1 MVLRRVVTGLLVVV
15 ALAAVGSL
23 TGCSSTTST
32 ATPTAAA
39 LTAPEVLTKSA
50 AAMAEVTSTSFT
62 IAVDG
67 QLPAVTVQSAEGDLT
82 AAGDAQGSAKI
93 TQFGQLLEVEFV
105 LVGGELYIK
114 GLTGGFSK
122 VPAALAG
129 SVYDP
134 SAILSPD
141 KGVAKVLSSV
151 QNPTLASSDDGS
163 WVVSGTVPTSVAAA
177 LVPGISTDVTGVFTV
192 EMATGYLTA
201 ADLSLTG
208 GDGQPAKVTIGL
220 SNFNE
225 PVSISP
231 PG

>member
-1 MVLRRVVTGLLVVV
+1 MRRVFTGVLVA
-15 ALAAVGSL
+15 ALAGLAAL
-23 TGCSSTTST
+23 TGCSTTTTT

-39 LTAPEVLTKSA
+39 LTAPEVLAKSA
-50 AAMAEVTSTSFT
+50 AAMSEVTSASFT

-67 QLPAVTVQSAEGDLT
+67 QLPAVTVQAAEGDLT

-93 TQFGQLLEVEFV
+93 TQLGQLLEVEFV
-105 LVGGELYIK
+105 LVGGDLYIK
-114 GLTGGFSK
+114 GPTGGFTK
-122 VPAALAG
+122 VPAELAG

-134 SAILSPD
+134 SAILNPD

-151 QNPTLASSDDGS
+151 QNPTLTSSDGDA
-163 WVVSGTVPTSVAAA
+163 WVVSGTVPTTVAAG
-177 LVPGISTDVTGVFTV
+177 LVPGIATDVTGLFTID
-192 EMATGYLTA
+192 MATGYLTG

-208 GDGQPAKVTIGL
+208 ADGNPATVKVEL

>member
-1 MVLRRVVTGLLVVV
+1 MIMRRAFTGLLV
-15 ALAAVGSL
+15 AAVTGIAIL
-23 TGCSSTTST
+23 TGCTSTSTT

-39 LTAPEVLTKSA
+39 LTAEEVLSKSA
-50 AAMAEVTSTSFT
+50 AAMAGVTSTSFT

-82 AAGDAQGSAKI
+82 SAGDAKGTAKI

-134 SAILSPD
+134 SAILNPD

-151 QNPTLASSDDGS
+151 QNPTLTSSDGDA
-163 WVVSGTVPTSVAAA
+163 WVVSGTVPSSVAGA
-177 LVPGISTDVTGVFTV
+177 LVPGINSDVDGVFTI

-201 ADLSLTG
+201 ADLTLTG
-208 GDGQPAKVTIGL
+208 GDGNPATVTIGL
-220 SNFNE
+220 SNFNQ

-231 PG
+231 PA

>member
-1 MVLRRVVTGLLVVV
+1 MILRRVVTGLL
-15 ALAAVGSL
+15 AAAVTGIVTL
-23 TGCSSTTST
+23 TGCTSTTTT

-39 LTAPEVLTKSA
+39 LTAPEVLAKSA
-50 AAMAEVTSTSFT
+50 AAMADVTSTSFT

-82 AAGDAQGSAKI
+82 AAGDAQGTAKI

-105 LVGGELYIK
+105 LSGGDLYIK
-114 GLTGGFSK
+114 GLTGGFSQ

-134 SAILSPD
+134 SAILNPD

-151 QNPTLASSDDGS
+151 QNPTLTSSDGDS

-177 LVPGISTDVTGVFTV
+177 LVPGIDTDVTGVFTI
-192 EMATGYLTA
+192 EMSTGYLTA
-201 ADLSLTG
+201 ADLTLNG
-208 GDGQPAKVTIGL
+208 ADDKPATVTIGL

>member
-1 MVLRRVVTGLLVVV
+1 MIMRRVCTGLL
-15 ALAAVGSL
+15 AAAVTGMLALS
-23 TGCSSTTST
+23 GCSSTTTT

-39 LTAPEVLTKSA
+39 LTAPEVLAKSA
-50 AAMAEVTSTSFT
+50 AAMATVTSAAFT

-67 QLPAVTVQSAEGDLT
+67 QLPAVTVQAAEGELT

-105 LVGGELYIK
+105 LVGGDLYIK
-114 GLTGGFSK
+114 GPTGGFTT

-134 SAILSPD
+134 SAILDPD

-151 QNPTLASSDDGS
+151 QNPTLTSSDGDS
-163 WVVSGTVPTSVAAA
+163 WVVSGTVPTAVAAG
-177 LVPGISTDVTGVFTV
+177 LVPGIATDVDGVFTIA
-192 EMATGYLTA
+192 MATGYLTA

-208 GDGQPAKVTIGL
+208 EDGKPATVTVGL
-220 SNFNE
+220 SNINE

>member
-1 MVLRRVVTGLLVVV
+1 MIKGRATVGVLVSVMAVLLV
-15 ALAAVGSL
+15 L

-32 ATPTAAA
+32 ATPTAVA
-39 LTAPEVLTKSA
+39 LTAPEILAKSA
-50 AAMAEVTSTSFT
+50 AAMSSVTSASFT

-67 QLPAVTVQSAEGDLT
+67 QLPAVTVQSAQGDLT

-93 TQFGQLLEVEFV
+93 TQFGQLIEVEFV
-105 LVGGELYIK
+105 LVGGDLYIK
-114 GLTGGFSK
+114 GVTGGFTK

-134 SAILSPD
+134 SAILNPD

-151 QNPTLASSDDGS
+151 QNPTLTSSDDDS
-163 WVVSGTVPTSVAAA
+163 WVVTGTVPAAVAGG
-177 LVPGISTDVTGVFTV
+177 LVPGIATDVTGVFTIA
-192 EMATGYLTA
+192 MATGDLTA
-201 ADLSLTG
+201 ADLTLTG
-208 GDGQPAKVTIGL
+208 DDGKPATVKVEL
-220 SNFNE
+220 SNFNT